1 MFHTGEGTF
10 TSDALAT
17 LVALALLALPVAL
30 GLQLGALVR
39 RHLRRRALRW
49 PLLLALAGAPLA
61 LAGPLVAR
69 SNTSLFW
76 DVLFAAL
83 CFLPAV
89 LLGRDGA
96 RTRVALQLVLGAM
109 LAEVAL
115 RMLTPPA
122 VSPAPHMARLSMEIT
137 NRDPPCRVLY
147 PDPDALRS
155 ESEVRDGRPVVMHL
169 GDSMVEGA
177 GVAREEAFPAALG
190 ALQPA
195 VRHVNLG
202 VGGAGPEAYL
212 FAFERWVSALR
223 PRLAVVYIFLG
234 NDIFDLEREYLCCAG
249 GPLYRDAA
257 VPPTPRCP
265 TARWAVPLKTHLV
278 TSPAP
283 FALRAL
289 AANSAAAWHLQR
301 LVQSVPDRLYR
312 RGFHLVEGA
321 HESASLT
328 PRWDLFARRLQGLAR
343 ASAAHRVPVLVVALP
358 SRHTLERA
366 LGREPHGF
374 DYWGDR
380 ESGEAA
386 QRRVVTEA
394 RAVGLDA
401 LDAAEPVRAG
411 IALHGLDAFFANQ
424 YPGDVH
430 FSPLGHRAV
439 AAWLAPALAERLA
452 RSGTVAA
459 P

>member
-10 TSDALAT
+10 SSDALAT
-17 LVALALLALPVAL
+17 LVALVMLALPVAL

-39 RHLRRRALRW
+39 RHLARRMHRWAL
-49 PLLLALAGAPLA
+49 LVVCACAPLA
-61 LAGPLVAR
+61 LAAPLVAR

-83 CFLPAV
+83 CFLPAA
-89 LLGRDGA
+89 LLGRDGS
-96 RTRVALQLVLGAM
+96 RSRVGLQLVLGVM

-115 RMLTPPA
+115 RALTPPVSVA
-122 VSPAPHMARLSMEIT
+122 SPAPHRARLSMEIT

-147 PDPDALRS
+147 PDAEVLRS
-155 ESEVRDGRPVVMHL
+155 ESEVHDARPVVMHL

-190 ALQPA
+190 SLQPA

-212 FAFERWVSALR
+212 FAFERWASALR
-223 PRLAVVYIFLG
+223 PRLAVVYVFLG
-234 NDIFDLEREYLCCAG
+234 NDLFDLEREYLCCAG

-265 TARWAVPLKTHLV
+265 AARWAVPLKTHLA

-289 AANSAAAWHLQR
+289 AANSAVAWHLQR
-301 LVQSVPDRLYR
+301 LVQSVPDALYR

-328 PRWDLFARRLQGLAR
+328 PRWNLLARRLQALAR
-343 ASAAHRVPVLVVALP
+343 SSATRHIPVLVVALP
-358 SRHTLERA
+358 SRHTLERS

-380 ESGEAA
+380 ESGESA
-386 QRRVVTEA
+386 QHRVVSEA
-394 RAVGLDA
+394 HAAGLDA
-401 LDAAEPVRAG
+401 LDAWEPVRTG
-411 IALHGLDAFFANQ
+411 VALHGLDAFFANR

-452 RSGTVAA
+452 RPGA